1 MRRVRPHRDDSS
13 GLDLETPAAAIL
25 PFYRRLGF
33 ELVSEERPFPGL
45 SIDIGALEARRD
57 RLVAALADMGY
68 QPSTPKGTFYVMA
81 KAPIADDVA
90 FGQLLADEGVVILP
104 GTVVEVPGWF
114 RISLTANDA
123 MVEASLPG
131 FERARAKAIEQAV
144 AAV

>member
-1 MRRVRPHRDDSS
+1 M
-13 GLDLETPAAAIL
+13 
-25 PFYRRLGF
+25 
-33 ELVSEERPFPGL
+33 SEERPFPGL

>member
-25 PFYRRLGF
+25 PFYCRRGF

-68 QPSTPKGTFYVMA
+68 QPSTPEGTFYVMA

-90 FGQLLADEGVVILP
+90 
-104 GTVVEVPGWF
+104 
-114 RISLTANDA
+114 S
-123 MVEASLPG
+123 ASCWPM
-131 FERARAKAIEQAV
+131 RAS
-144 AAV
+144 